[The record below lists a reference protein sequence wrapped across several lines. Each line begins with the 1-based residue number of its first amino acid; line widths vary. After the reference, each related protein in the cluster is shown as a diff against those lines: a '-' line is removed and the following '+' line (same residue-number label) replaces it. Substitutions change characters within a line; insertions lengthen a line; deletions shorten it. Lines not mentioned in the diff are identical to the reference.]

1 MPDPE
6 KGSFYT
12 PGPKSPPVRVGEELV
27 IRLTPQAQ
35 LELRVQCLERAIACS
50 PFCYTTYNKE
60 LERVGLK
67 KLDLQVT
74 AWPLV
79 A

>member
-1 MPDPE
+1 MPNPE
-6 KGSFYT
+6 DFRFHELTPKG
-12 PGPKSPPVRVGEELV
+12 PPVRVGEELV
-27 IRLTPQAQ
+27 FRLTPFSQ
-35 LELRVQCLERAIACS
+35 LQLRVQCLEQAIACC
-50 PFCYTTYNKE
+50 PFCYSTYNRE

-74 AWPLV
+74 AEPLV

>member
-1 MPDPE
+1 MPDTQD
-6 KGSFYT
+6 GR
-12 PGPKSPPVRVGEELV
+12 VRVPIKGETVL
-27 IRLTPQAQ
+27 RLTPVAE
-35 LELRVQCLERAIACS
+35 LLLRVQCLERAIACS
-50 PFCYTTYNKE
+50 PFCYNTYNKE

-67 KLDLQVT
+67 KLDLRIT